1 MIELPLF
8 PLNTVLFPGMPLNL
22 HIFEERYKRMVNACL
37 ETRKPFGVVLIK
49 KGSEALG
56 PLADPHRIGTTARI
70 LRVERL
76 PDGRMNI
83 LTVGEERFAIVSLG
97 EHPDDYLVGDV
108 EFLPS
113 QEDDVTALAPAT
125 DALRPWVRAYI
136 NILTR
141 AQLIQADMSHLPV
154 EPLELAYL
162 AAYLLQTD
170 PREKQ
175 TLLETDTAFD
185 LVGETLKLYKKEV
198 ILLKSLVNAPKAKEG
213 PEGRLN

>member
-37 ETRKPFGVVLIK
+37 DTRKPFGVVLIK
-49 KGSEALG
+49 QGTEAQG

-83 LTVGEERFAIVSLG
+83 LTVGEERFHIVSLG
-97 EHPDDYLVGDV
+97 EHTDNYMVGDV

-113 QEDDVTALAPAT
+113 QEDDLTTLLPVS
-125 DALRPWVRAYI
+125 DQLRPWVRSYI

-141 AQLIQADMSHLPV
+141 ANVIQADMRHLPV

-162 AAYLLQTD
+162 AAYLLQTE
-170 PREKQ
+170 PAAKQ
-175 TLLETDTAFD
+175 ELLETDTGSD
-185 LVGETLKLYKKEV
+185 LLDETLKLYKKEV
-198 ILLKSLVNAPKAKEG
+198 ILLKAMVSAPKPSEG
-213 PEGRLN
+213 LAGRLN